1 MSKAYIVSD
10 KNDYDPS
17 VLVFAETAS
26 KAKSIAKCREELDG
40 IEYVHLSARRAKYAD
55 GHENATERELMI
67 LNIENGWWYEIGGTR
82 IDSDNLAEVLEK
94 GIL

>member
-1 MSKAYIVSD
+1 MKAYIVSD

-17 VLVFAETAS
+17 VLVFADTANQ
-26 KAKSIAKCREELDG
+26 AKSIATGRDELDG

-55 GHENATERELMI
+55 GYERATERELMI
-67 LNIENGWWYEIGGTR
+67 LNIKNGWWYEIGGVH
-82 IDSDNLAEVLEK
+82 INEENLEDVLTQ